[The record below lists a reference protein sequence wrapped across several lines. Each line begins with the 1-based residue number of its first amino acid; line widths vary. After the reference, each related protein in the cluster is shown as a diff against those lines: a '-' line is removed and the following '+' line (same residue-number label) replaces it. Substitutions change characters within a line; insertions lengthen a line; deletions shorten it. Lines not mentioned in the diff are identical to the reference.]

1 MTNIVLPTN
10 ALIHSI
16 CLLLLYITLCQIL
29 NGLHWAAVILSV
41 LTVLVPKHS
50 MGTGSYSQKDLK
62 SHMAWDRGTDIVGGG
77 TWVYWLSGRCVRTKI
92 SRWSVCGSWHPAA
105 LLPSVQTQ
113 LLSLAINTPRSWHWK
128 VFPSDF
134 IELKIATAKDESDFL
149 SFTKTMGY
157 CWVHHSAWLLPTLS
171 YPCHRFPGTLPTEAP
186 APPPFS
192 SCTLPFCLSF
202 LLTER
207 HWEKTEEDQYATYH
221 YPLPP
226 KKKLAKYLLK

>member
-113 LLSLAINTPRSWHWK
+113 LLCSGNKYPKVLALKGFSLRFHR
-128 VFPSDF
+128 
-134 IELKIATAKDESDFL
+134 
-149 SFTKTMGY
+149 TKNCYSQG
-157 CWVHHSAWLLPTLS
+157 WV
-171 YPCHRFPGTLPTEAP
+171 RFP
-186 APPPFS
+186 
-192 SCTLPFCLSF
+192 F
-202 LLTER
+202 L
-207 HWEKTEEDQYATYH
+207 H
-221 YPLPP
+221 
-226 KKKLAKYLLK
+226 